1 MTIICFLGAFITFE
15 TASMSFVVSVG
26 MGQFV
31 SHLTDFHEIC
41 YLSMFKKSVEK
52 IKVSLKPDKN
62 NGYFT

>member
-1 MTIICFLGAFITFE
+1 
-15 TASMSFVVSVG
+15 MSFVVSVG